1 MPKVIV
7 LGGGVAGMS
16 AAHELIERGFTVE
29 VYERHKQYVGG
40 KARSVD
46 VTGSDKTVQG
56 KFLPGEHGFR
66 FFPGF
71 YKHIIDTMKRIPF
84 RRADGAMAT
93 VLDNLVEVN
102 RVRIARYGEAS
113 INTIVNFPQSWADVK
128 EAIDSFHANTGL
140 TEEEKTFFAARVW
153 QLMTSCM
160 DRRVN
165 DYEKLGW
172 REYLQADKF
181 IRRDADGKPG
191 KEQPYETLLVDG
203 LTRTLV
209 AANAKYASTKTGGD
223 IFCQLLFNMAD
234 PGVHTDRVLNGPTND
249 AWLNPWIDYLTSK
262 GAQYHFDSEVQSIG
276 MNNGRVAGATILN
289 KTTGQTIQATG
300 DYYILATPVERAA
313 QLINADMLAAD
324 PTLQGILTLAP
335 SVAWMNGMQ
344 FYLSHEVD
352 VAHGHCIYADSQWA
366 LTSISQLQFWDNY
379 DIQGRGN
386 GNIRSILSV
395 DISNWETPGF
405 NGKKA
410 NECTFEEIKDEVWLQ
425 LKTSLN
431 VDGQTVLSDDMLQD
445 WYLDHD
451 IQSVKPDDDTDKEP
465 LLVNTTNSWPLRPE
479 ASTFIPNLFLASDY
493 VRTYTDLA
501 TMEGANEAARRAVN
515 CIIQVSNSKAD
526 LCKIW
531 NLHEPLLLAP
541 FRMHD
546 EKLYKQGI
554 SWELYEPEWLQVG
567 LKAVEF
573 LEHLFSKK
581 DATAEAKDSDSNPAV
596 K

>member
-1 MPKVIV
+1 MPKVVV

-16 AAHELIERGFTVE
+16 AAHELIERGFAVE
-29 VYERHKQYVGG
+29 VFERHKQYVGG
-40 KARSVD
+40 KARSVN
-46 VTGSDKTVQG
+46 VAGSDKTEPG

-84 RRADGAMAT
+84 RRADGTMAT
-93 VLDNLVEVN
+93 VFDNLVEVN
-102 RVRIARYGEAS
+102 RVRIARFGAAS
-113 INTIVNFPQSWADVK
+113 INSIVNFPQSWADVK
-128 EAIDSFHANTGL
+128 DAINAFHANTGL

-181 IRRDADGKPG
+181 IRRDADGKPS
-191 KEQPYETLLVDG
+191 KEQPYESLLVDG

-234 PGVHTDRVLNGPTND
+234 PNVHTDRVLNGPTND
-249 AWLNPWIDYLTSK
+249 AWLNPWINYLASK
-262 GAQYHFDSEVQSIG
+262 GVQYHFDSEVQSIS
-276 MNNGRVAGATILN
+276 MKDGRISGATILN
-289 KTTGQTIQATG
+289 KTTGATIQATG
-300 DYYILATPVERAA
+300 DYHILAIPVERAA

-324 PTLQGILTLAP
+324 PTMQGILTLAP

-352 VAHGHCIYADSQWA
+352 VVHGHCIYADSQWA
-366 LTSISQLQFWDNY
+366 LTSISQLQFWNNY
-379 DIQGRGN
+379 DIQVRGD

-410 NECTFEEIKDEVWLQ
+410 SECTYEEIKEEVWLQ

-431 VDGQTVLSDDMLQD
+431 VDGQTVLSDDMLQE

-451 IQSVKPDDDTDKEP
+451 IHTVKPDDDTDKEP
-465 LLVNTTNSWPLRPE
+465 LLVNTINSWPLRPE

-515 CIIQVSNSKAD
+515 GIIHASQSKAD
-526 LCKIW
+526 VCKIW
-531 NLHEPLLLAP
+531 NLHEPLLLTP

-554 SWELYEPEWLQVG
+554 PWELYEPEWLQVG

-573 LEHLFSKK
+573 LEHLFTKK
-581 DATAEAKDSDSNPAV
+581 HATTEAKNTEINPPV